1 MTIQID
7 TREKPDKNLHIVEFF
22 DEVGIRYYRSK
33 NYVGDYVSLDNPRV
47 VVERKKDVLEFAG
60 SAGKNHARFKNELE
74 RLKAIGGNMTVLIE
88 EDIGNLVELR
98 FWHHRRSKMK
108 GEVLYKICK
117 KWQEEYD
124 LKFIFCKPED
134 SGRIIAE
141 ILENGKEQK

>member
-33 NYVGDYVSLDNPRV
+33 NYVGDYVSLDNPRI
-47 VVERKKDVLEFAG
+47 VVERKKNVLEFAG
-60 SAGKNHARFKNELE
+60 NAGKKHATFKKELE

-98 FWHHRRSKMK
+98 FWHHRRSQMK

-134 SGRIIAE
+134 SGRIIAKV
-141 ILENGKEQK
+141 LENGNE